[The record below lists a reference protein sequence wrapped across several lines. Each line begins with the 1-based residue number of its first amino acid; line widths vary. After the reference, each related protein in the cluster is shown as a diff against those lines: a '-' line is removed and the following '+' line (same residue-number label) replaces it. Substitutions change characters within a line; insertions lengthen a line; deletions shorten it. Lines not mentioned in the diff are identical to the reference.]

1 MVAGVMQIA
10 IRALMHILESDP
22 EVGGCPGNG
31 LLLYCFTR
39 EHATNRVIT
48 SALICNKSQGCG
60 EGTRLDYCDMTSAI
74 GELGETIIMLG
85 RFYSMLSC
93 RLALSKVMP
102 VHHGRRAAVRSQTV

>member
-1 MVAGVMQIA
+1 MQIA

-48 SALICNKSQGCG
+48 SSLICNRSLGCG
-60 EGTRLDYCDMTSAI
+60 EGTRLDCCDMTSAI
-74 GELGETIIMLG
+74 GELGETIITLG
-85 RFYSMLSC
+85 RFYFVLSC
-93 RLALSKVMP
+93 RLAPTKVMP
-102 VHHGRRAAVRSQTV
+102 VHHGRRAAVRLQTV